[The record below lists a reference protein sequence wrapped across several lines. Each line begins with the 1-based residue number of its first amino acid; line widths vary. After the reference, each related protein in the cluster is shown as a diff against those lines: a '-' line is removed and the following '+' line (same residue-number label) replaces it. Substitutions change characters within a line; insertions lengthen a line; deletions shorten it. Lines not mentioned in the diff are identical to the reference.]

1 MTKHINDLDTSE
13 IIKNTFGGKIRIRVC
28 GVLIENNKYLL
39 ANHLGINILG
49 DFWCAPG
56 GGLEFGEKIE
66 EALKREFLE
75 EANLEI
81 EVVRFLDFFEYIKP
95 PLHAVELFFEV
106 KRVVGILK
114 LGHDPET
121 GNDILKEIRWFS
133 QEELSLFNR
142 DEIHPF
148 YHNL

>member
-1 MTKHINDLDTSE
+1 MKRFNV
-13 IIKNTFGGKIRIRVC
+13 RVY
-28 GVLIENNKYLL
+28 GLLQNEKGQLLISIENRGGYHMVK
-39 ANHLGINILG
+39 
-49 DFWCAPG
+49 FPG

-81 EVVRFLDFFEYIKP
+81 AVVKFLDFFEYIKP

-106 KRVVGILK
+106 KRVDGILK

-121 GNDILKEIRWFS
+121 GNDILKEIRWFGRG
-133 QEELSLFNR
+133 ELSLFNR